1 MNHIPDT
8 GKMVSETPRTD
19 ANTYDALA
27 GAARCTPS
35 IEYAYVPVTLSRELE
50 RELNRSNE
58 MFRKLNIHAI
68 DLTDRIRRLE
78 EAGDAHME
86 WVPVSFQSAWKQ
98 AKEAKP

>member
-1 MNHIPDT
+1 MSDT
-8 GKMVSETPRTD
+8 PMTD

-58 MFRKLNIHAI
+58 MFRKLNIHALN
-68 DLTDRIRRLE
+68 LTDRIRRLE
-78 EAGDAHME
+78 EAGDALRQASRECCDNCEEHMGDALVE
-86 WVPVSFQSAWKQ
+86 WRK